1 MKPSDSDFSEIESPV
16 IIAFL
21 GKGGSG
27 KSILSSL
34 TGKIARA
41 KKRKILYIDA
51 DPAMGLATA
60 LAVEGY
66 KTMGQARE
74 EIIHQAKAAGSDKDK
89 EEVLDIV
96 DYLLLEALIETPQY
110 GLLVMGQT
118 DTIGCFCPLN
128 TLLRSTI
135 KTIASQYDV
144 VIIDAEAGFEQISRQ
159 VTDSVQYPILLTDN
173 SLRGV
178 RTTILAKET
187 IDRAPNMSPKKTG
200 VIFNR
205 VAEADAGLC
214 DRIGTAG
221 LRYYGSVPVDSQ
233 ITESD
238 RQGLSAL
245 KIPDDADAIEA
256 LKTILEN
263 EGIL

>member
-1 MKPSDSDFSEIESPV
+1 MKTPV
-16 IIAFL
+16 IIAYL

-41 KKRKILYIDA
+41 KKKKILYIDA

-60 LAVEGY
+60 LAVDGY

-74 EIIHQAKAAGSDKDK
+74 EIIHQARTAGSDKDK
-89 EEVLDIV
+89 EEILDIV
-96 DYLLLEALIETPQY
+96 DYLLLEALYEAPHY

-118 DTIGCFCPLN
+118 DSIGCFCPLN

-159 VTDSVQYPILLTDN
+159 VTDAVQYPILLTDN

-178 RTTILAKET
+178 RTAILAKET

-205 VAEADAGLC
+205 VTEADAGLRG
-214 DRIGTAG
+214 RIEKAG
-221 LRYYGSVPVDSQ
+221 LIYYGSVPIDGQ

-238 RQGLSAL
+238 RLGQSAL